1 MSRFMA
7 FLRNLDH
14 SRIAEKSK
22 IDGALFA
29 AGPESTRRQLHVCV
43 ARLTYKNPWSAFMAF
58 CQIFRDK
65 HMKL

>member
-1 MSRFMA
+1 MA
-7 FLRNLDH
+7 VLRNLDH
-14 SRIAEKSK
+14 SRIHEKCKIERRMFDAGAENTAS
-22 IDGALFA
+22 
-29 AGPESTRRQLHVCV
+29 PLHVCV